1 MRQEEDKLNQINF
14 SKKLLLVVT
23 FLFSLIVGFNVQ
35 SVKADT
41 TNDQIPGQYTAHV
54 TYKNADK
61 PTEDSMIETGGLWD
75 KNVKYTVAANGS
87 ADLTIKQNKLMN
99 YMAYVKY
106 VGQNPKAQP
115 VDTQKVDNGDDTG
128 SWKARLT
135 RNQATE
141 LKTGADITISM
152 QYTVPGLFTHNVDV
166 LMQIDSIDEPDRVAY
181 EQNQKLQQQNQQL
194 QKQLNILQE
203 QIKNNSQLSKL
214 QEDVTALSAQ
224 NVTLANS
231 LQNANTQNKKLQS
244 EVNKLKQQVIDL
256 QNAVTD
262 LQKNQQSSSAT
273 NSGQPAPKSQTYT
286 ATVNYTKPGTNDDS
300 VLNNFFG
307 NKITYVKDIRGNVT
321 VKIPQSKLMDM
332 MNSVTFNGQ
341 KMTKGINEWTLNYR
355 GKAADL
361 VAGKQ
366 IKIGVSY
373 NLDGSVSTHDAIANI
388 KSISPDGFGTPVKPA
403 PEPKDN
409 QQSTQNENNK
419 QSKNDSL
426 ASHSVNSL
434 TDIGSYTAQVS
445 YNKTGANNSDTGQ
458 PSMIQSDNLWSR
470 SIKLVKNNDGTVTV
484 TIQQPKMLSYM
495 SSLSFDGVTMQE
507 HKQSDNSGYWTVT
520 LSAAKA
526 KDLKVGNKILVSMK
540 YTVPGLFSH
549 DVTALVVINS
559 ITTGD
564 PKETPVSDPAANNGE
579 SGQVS
584 STPVGYD
591 QGQNGV
597 PVDGMPVS
605 ADPAL
610 LPQTGE
616 KEHQDNN
623 ALTVGVVMFV
633 VLISGITGFD
643 IYRRKQNA

>member
-87 ADLTIKQNKLMN
+87 ADLTIKQDKMMN

-106 VGQNPKAQP
+106 VGQNSKAQP

-341 KMTKGINEWTLNYR
+341 KMTKVANEWTLNYR

-373 NLDGSVSTHDAIANI
+373 NLGSSVSTHDAIANI

-403 PEPKDN
+403 PKPKDN
-409 QQSTQNENNK
+409 QPGTQNENNK

-520 LSAAKA
+520 LPASKA

-564 PKETPVSDPAANNGE
+564 PKETPASDPAANNGE
-579 SGQVS
+579 SGQVT

-591 QGQNGV
+591 QGQDGV

-616 KEHQDNN
+616 KDHQDNN
-623 ALTVGVVMFV
+623 VLTVGVVMFV
-633 VLISGITGFD
+633 VLISGIIGFD
-643 IYRRKQNA
+643 IYQRKQNA

>member
-1 MRQEEDKLNQINF
+1 MNQINF

-87 ADLTIKQNKLMN
+87 ADLTIKQDKMMN

-106 VGQNPKAQP
+106 VGQNSKAQP

-341 KMTKGINEWTLNYR
+341 KMTKVANEWTLNYR

-373 NLDGSVSTHDAIANI
+373 NLGSSVSTHDAIANI

-403 PEPKDN
+403 PKPKDN
-409 QQSTQNENNK
+409 QPGTQNENNK

-520 LSAAKA
+520 LPASKA

-564 PKETPVSDPAANNGE
+564 PKETPASDPAANNGE
-579 SGQVS
+579 SGQVT

-591 QGQNGV
+591 QGQDGV

-616 KEHQDNN
+616 KDHQDNN
-623 ALTVGVVMFV
+623 VLTVGVVMFV
-633 VLISGITGFD
+633 VLISGIIGFD
-643 IYRRKQNA
+643 IYQRKQNA

>member
-87 ADLTIKQNKLMN
+87 ADLTIKQDKMMN

-106 VGQNPKAQP
+106 VGQNSKAQP

-341 KMTKGINEWTLNYR
+341 KMTKVANEWTLNYR

-373 NLDGSVSTHDAIANI
+373 NLGSSVSTHDAIANI

-403 PEPKDN
+403 PKPKDN
-409 QQSTQNENNK
+409 QPGTQNENNK

-520 LSAAKA
+520 LPASKA

-564 PKETPVSDPAANNGE
+564 PKETPASDPAANNGE
-579 SGQVS
+579 SGQVT

-591 QGQNGV
+591 QGQDGV

-616 KEHQDNN
+616 KDHQDNN
-623 ALTVGVVMFV
+623 VLTVGVVMFV
-633 VLISGITGFD
+633 VLISGIIGFD